1 MRKLQKITAS
11 VLCFFMILSMTAN
24 ISFASVSAD
33 VRDTK
38 YETQAQV
45 LGGLGIMV
53 GDAGT
58 GAFRPNDPIKRSE
71 ASKIAIALM
80 GLFASAQSPQ
90 KSVFPDVADDLS

>member
-1 MRKLQKITAS
+1 MRRLQKIIAS
-11 VLCFFMILSMTAN
+11 VLSFMMILSLATH
-24 ISFASVSAD
+24 IGFASVSPD

-90 KSVFPDVADDLS
+90 KSGKIYP